1 MPKVMGRGVRLDRSG
16 GGRQA
21 EVDQREWW
29 PYSSSWIARETVFKT
44 EVTAKNKTAEEKLM
58 GMGFEVCDVKKALA
72 AVWKICEKGN
82 LVQFGF
88 LENGSFTMNRR
99 RRRKFS

>member
-1 MPKVMGRGVRLDRSG
+1 M
-16 GGRQA
+16 
-21 EVDQREWW
+21 
-29 PYSSSWIARETVFKT
+29 FKT

-82 LVQFGF
+82 LVQFWF
-88 LENGSFTMNRR
+88 LGE
-99 RRRKFS
+99 

>member
-1 MPKVMGRGVRLDRSG
+1 M
-16 GGRQA
+16 
-21 EVDQREWW
+21 
-29 PYSSSWIARETVFKT
+29 FKT

-58 GMGFEVCDVKKALA
+58 GMGFEVCDVKKALP

-88 LENGSFTMNRR
+88 LENESFIMNKKTEKKVFMKRKGGSYVLEVELCDPAKVF
-99 RRRKFS
+99 